1 MMVYHFT
8 CVSLIYAGCI
18 DEISLYSQVSHLMM
32 NTIYVLHVNIL
43 MIKK

>member
-1 MMVYHFT
+1 MMYHFI
-8 CVSLIYAGCI
+8 CVSLIYVVCI

-32 NTIYVLHVNIL
+32 NTIYVFVNIL